1 VALVTAC
8 AAPDALPEFATAQA
22 LSEWTLRWIGAYGC
36 ERSKRAALIE
46 AWPR

>member
-1 VALVTAC
+1 MALVTAC
-8 AAPDALPEFATAQA
+8 LKPGDMPEGATAKD
-22 LSEWTLRWIGAYGC
+22 LVHWTMGWIGAYGC

>member
-1 VALVTAC
+1 MPCL
-8 AAPDALPEFATAQA
+8 APGELASGATALE
-22 LSEWTLRWIGAYGC
+22 LSKWAVEWIDAYGC